1 LCSRYEYENVSHF
14 LSVLMQR
21 SFGSC
26 NADFIFS
33 AGAPAGGYCAA
44 TCGRCP
50 TAASQAAAPAP
61 APAVV
66 NCDDVAPDSQYTCE
80 ELQSM
85 GNAIQRPCL
94 SLLHLLGAT
103 ALPPVA
109 AAPQPLPLPQAA
121 LLAAPPPQLLPL
133 HLLIRPVMCQLL
145 SSRCLP
151 PPLRPPLR
159 PRQLPQS

>member
-1 LCSRYEYENVSHF
+1 VLVVQEPCITCSMAVQPGIYSRQCDTDHRSVQASLHEINHPVVFHFAILMLMKCVLCHRK
-14 LSVLMQR
+14 
-21 SFGSC
+21 
-26 NADFIFS
+26 
-33 AGAPAGGYCAA
+33 PW
-44 TCGRCP
+44 
-50 TAASQAAAPAP
+50 
-61 APAVV
+61 AV
-66 NCDDVAPDSQYTCE
+66 
-80 ELQSM
+80 
-85 GNAIQRPCL
+85 AIQTSCL
-94 SLLHLLGAT
+94 LPVHLLGAT